1 MQTFKTLLLRE
12 WMQHRFGWL
21 LLGGIPLAIMVPL
34 LTFGSVQ
41 MDNDGVLPPP
51 EQVAV
56 MFSGGY
62 SFFLMVLI
70 GVSLAFQAP
79 GLARRD
85 RQDRSI
91 EFWLSLPN
99 SHSASVGA
107 TVLMNV
113 WVLPLMAFG
122 LAAAGAVICAL
133 IAVSRVHGLGG
144 LAEMSWGSVGSMLLM
159 CQARLAL
166 GMVLGT
172 LWLSPFVL
180 GAMALSA
187 WLKRWG
193 VVVGAG
199 VLLIGS
205 QILDKVY
212 HMPWLLNQ
220 LVTQFEHAGWAFL
233 PTMQGTFDF
242 DAGPNDPVVRMLS
255 EFTRLIAQ
263 DTVLALSDLATPR
276 FIISLAL
283 AAACFGL
290 VVLRRAR
297 G

>member
-1 MQTFKTLLLRE
+1 MQTFKTLMLRE

-21 LLGGIPLAIMVPL
+21 LLGGIPIAIMVPL
-34 LTFGSVQ
+34 MMFGSVQ
-41 MDNDGVLPPP
+41 VSDGGELPGPASI
-51 EQVAV
+51 AV
-56 MFSGGY
+56 MFAGGY
-62 SFFLMVLI
+62 TFFLMVLI
-70 GVSLAFQAP
+70 GASMAFQAP

-122 LAAAGAVICAL
+122 LALLGGAISAL
-133 IAVSRVHGLGG
+133 IAVFRVHGADG
-144 LAEMSWGSVGSMLLM
+144 LTQMPWGQLVSMMLM
-159 CQARLAL
+159 GDARLAL
-166 GMVLGT
+166 GMVLGL

-193 VVVGAG
+193 VAVGAG
-199 VLLIGS
+199 VLVIGS

-212 HMPWLLNQ
+212 QMPWLLDQ
-220 LVTQFEHAGWAFL
+220 LANQFEHAGWAFL
-233 PTMQGTFDF
+233 PTLQGTQDF
-242 DAGPNDPVVRMLS
+242 DAGPNDPMIHMLADFS
-255 EFTRLIAQ
+255 QWMAQ
-263 DTVLALSDLATPR
+263 DTALALGDLATPR
-276 FIISLAL
+276 FIVTLAL
-283 AAACFGL
+283 SAACFGL
-290 VVLRRAR
+290 IVLRRAR